1 MARRMRERDYSLAVL
16 IQQWRLRE
24 MLREEIG
31 NTVDARI
38 GFTREQMERL
48 LDVFDTTPD
57 PQSSRPHNQ
66 ETE

>member
-1 MARRMRERDYSLAVL
+1 MGRRTRERDYSLAEL
-16 IQQWRLRE
+16 IQQWRLGE

-48 LDVFDTTPD
+48 LDVLDTTPD
-57 PQSSRPHNQ
+57 PQSARPRNQ